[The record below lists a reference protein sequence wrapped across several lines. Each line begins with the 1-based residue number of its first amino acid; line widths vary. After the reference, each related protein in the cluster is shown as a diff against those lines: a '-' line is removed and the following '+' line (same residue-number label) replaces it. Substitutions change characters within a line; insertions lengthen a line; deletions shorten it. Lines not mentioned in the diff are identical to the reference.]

1 MVHSFDLLI
10 MHCDV
15 LFRRKMNL
23 TSCQFRKHIMSISK
37 ALFPSTCKVG
47 RDIYF
52 MFDFFFFL
60 KEILKKEKKRMRYN
74 KMSNHKETK

>member
-47 RDIYF
+47 RDIYV
-52 MFDFFFFL
+52 MFDFFFF

-74 KMSNHKETK
+74 KMSTHKETE

>member
-1 MVHSFDLLI
+1 
-10 MHCDV
+10 
-15 LFRRKMNL
+15 MNL

>member
-1 MVHSFDLLI
+1 
-10 MHCDV
+10 MHRDV
-15 LFRRKMNL
+15 LFKRKMNL

-47 RDIYF
+47 RDIYV
-52 MFDFFFFL
+52 MFEFFFFFF

-74 KMSNHKETK
+74 KTSNHKETE